1 MTCRVGS
8 GALTSGSVP
17 LMERAMINVTTT
29 INATSKRPMMVSP
42 NGRMT

>member
-8 GALTSGSVP
+8 GALTSGSVA

-29 INATSKRPMMVSP
+29 INATSKMPMMVSP
-42 NGRMT
+42 SGRMT